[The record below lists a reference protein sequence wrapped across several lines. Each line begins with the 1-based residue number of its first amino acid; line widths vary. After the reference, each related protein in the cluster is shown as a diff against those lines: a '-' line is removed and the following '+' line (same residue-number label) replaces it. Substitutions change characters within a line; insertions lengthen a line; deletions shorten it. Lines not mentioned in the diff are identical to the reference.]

1 MFGKEAMSGMLALV
15 NSAPGALD
23 KQTQALINSNG
34 AAKEMA
40 DTMNSGVK
48 DRLRSL
54 KVRLRL
60 LESP

>member
-1 MFGKEAMSGMLALV
+1 MLALV

-40 DTMNSGVK
+40 DTMNSVSR